1 MYNTVD
7 LFSGAGGLSYGFEKT
22 GMFKI
27 VVAAETNKNA
37 RKTYVNSH
45 KNKKDIMML
54 DDVRDYNFKELSKKV
69 GEIRV
74 VIGGPPCQGFSNAN
88 RQKNNVV
95 NSNNK
100 LVKEFFRAI
109 KEIKPLAFVMENVNT
124 LSSDTHRFYDSYQDN
139 KTIIEL
145 GIPLRDD
152 TIIISTGRYHGL
164 EFGEEIRQSRWRRWR
179 ISKQLF
185 HLLNVLYKNRNNPDR
200 LSKYIDK
207 SAIKIIDEIE
217 KQGDEV
223 KQRLPLWDTLV
234 LIQNNIKNKQEF
246 VNYKPKL
253 KELITMQK
261 SLNIMEELSEN
272 EIIYNLVFDDT
283 TEGVY
288 ANVKSYS
295 VLDYIDAVLGDEY
308 VQKGNVVNSL
318 WFGVPQE
325 RKRYIIFGIRKE
337 ALGEKDVSLPIEP
350 ASYAKISVGEAI
362 LDLQEYETFTK
373 VAEEAKT
380 PINKYQINLSNYAK
394 SMRTSEYIYNH
405 IVPLTTKTALERF
418 KSLKEGENF
427 HKLKDNMKKSYANPE
442 RTQNSI
448 YLRLNSSEPSGT
460 VINVRKSMWIHPKLD
475 RAISVREAARLQSF
489 PDDFIFYGTKDSQYQ
504 QVGNAVPP
512 LMAEKIAE
520 CLLKQ
525 IKDCL

>member
-22 GMFKI
+22 GMFRI
-27 VVAAETNKNA
+27 VAAAETNKNA
-37 RKTYVNSH
+37 RKTYMNNH
-45 KNKKDIMML
+45 KNKKDIMMIE
-54 DDVRDYNFKELSKKV
+54 DVRGYNFKELSKKV
-69 GEIRV
+69 GGVSV

-88 RQKNNVV
+88 RQKNSVV

-109 KEIKPLAFVMENVNT
+109 NEIKPLAFVMENVNT
-124 LSSDTHRFYDSYQDN
+124 LSSDNHRFYDSYQDN
-139 KTIIEL
+139 KIIMEL
-145 GIPLRDD
+145 GIPLRNDK
-152 TIIISTGRYHGL
+152 IIISTGDYNGL
-164 EFGEEIRQSRWRRWR
+164 ELGEELRQDRWRKWK

-185 HLLNVLYKNRNNPDR
+185 QLLNVLYKNRNNPKR
-200 LSKYIDK
+200 LAKYIDK
-207 SAIKIIDEIE
+207 SALKIINEIE
-217 KQGDEV
+217 KQDDEV
-223 KQRLPLWDTLV
+223 RQRLPMWNTLM
-234 LIQNNIKNKQEF
+234 LIRNNIKNQQEF
-246 VNYKPKL
+246 ANYKPKL
-253 KELITMQK
+253 KKLITIQK

-272 EIIYNLVFDDT
+272 EIIYNLEVDNQT
-283 TEGVY
+283 GVIS

-295 VLDYIDAVLGDEY
+295 VLDYIGAILGNEY
-308 VQKGNVVNSL
+308 VQKGDVINSL

-325 RKRYIIFGIRKE
+325 RRRYILFGIKKE
-337 ALGEKDVSLPIEP
+337 VLGEKEVSLPIEP
-350 ASYAKISVGEAI
+350 SNYDKITVGEAI
-362 LDLQEYETFTK
+362 LDLQEYKTFTE
-373 VAEEAKT
+373 ATEESKT
-380 PINKYQINLSNYAK
+380 PINKSQPNLSRYAK
-394 SMRTSEYIYNH
+394 SMRTSEYVYNH
-405 IVPLTTKTALERF
+405 IIPLSTEAALERF

-427 HKLKDNMKKSYANPE
+427 HKLKDNMKESYTNPKI
-442 RTQNSI
+442 TQNSI

-520 CLLKQ
+520 YLLEQ
-525 IKDCL
+525 IKDF

>member
-22 GMFKI
+22 GMFNI
-27 VVAAETNKNA
+27 VAAAETNKNA
-37 RKTYVNSH
+37 KKTYINSH
-45 KNKKDIMML
+45 KKNIMMI
-54 DDVRDYNFKELSKKV
+54 DDVRGYNFKKLSKKV
-69 GEIRV
+69 GEICV

-109 KEIKPLAFVMENVNT
+109 QEIKPLAFVMENVNT
-124 LSSDTHRFYDSYQDN
+124 LSSDTHRFYDSYQDY
-139 KTIIEL
+139 KTIKEL

-152 TIIISTGRYHGL
+152 TIIISTGRYLGL
-164 EFGEEIRQSRWRRWR
+164 DLEEEINQNRWQKWK

-207 SAIKIIDEIE
+207 SAITIINEIR
-217 KQGDEV
+217 KQGDDV
-223 KQRLPLWDTLV
+223 KQRLPLWETLV
-234 LIQNNIKNKQEF
+234 LIQNTIRDKQEF
-246 VNYKPKL
+246 MNYKSRL
-253 KELITMQK
+253 NELITMQR
-261 SLNIMEELSEN
+261 SINIMEELSEN
-272 EIIYNLVFDDT
+272 DIIYNLETDET
-283 TEGVY
+283 TGGLY

-308 VQKGNVVNSL
+308 TQKGDVINSL

-325 RKRYIIFGIRKE
+325 RKRYIILGIKKQV
-337 ALGEKDVSLPIEP
+337 LGEKKVSLPIEP
-350 ASYAKISVGEAI
+350 VNYEKITVGEAI
-362 LDLQEYETFTK
+362 LDLQEYETFTETT
-373 VAEEAKT
+373 EEAKT
-380 PINKYQINLSNYAK
+380 LINKNQTNLSSYAK
-394 SMRTSEYIYNH
+394 SMRTSEYVYNH
-405 IVPLTTKTALERF
+405 IITLSTETALERF
-418 KSLKEGENF
+418 RSLKEGENF
-427 HKLKDNMKKSYANPE
+427 HKLNDTMKKSYANPG

-512 LMAEKIAE
+512 LMAQKIAE
-520 CLLKQ
+520 CLLEQ
-525 IKDCL
+525 LNS

>member
-27 VVAAETNKNA
+27 VAAAETNKNA
-37 RKTYVNSH
+37 RKTYINSH
-45 KNKKDIMML
+45 KNKKDIMMI
-54 DDVRDYNFKELSKKV
+54 DDVRGYNFKELSKKV
-69 GEIRV
+69 GEISV

-124 LSSDTHRFYDSYQDN
+124 LSSDTHRFYDSHQDS
-139 KTIIEL
+139 KIIKDL
-145 GIPLRDD
+145 GIRLRDD
-152 TIIISTGRYHGL
+152 TIIISTGKYQGIEL
-164 EFGEEIRQSRWRRWR
+164 EEEIRHDRWQKWK

-185 HLLNVLYKNRNNPDR
+185 HLLNVLYKNRNNSDR

-207 SAIKIIDEIE
+207 SAITIINEIGKQDE
-217 KQGDEV
+217 EV
-223 KQRLPLWDTLV
+223 KQRLPLWDTLI
-234 LIQNNIKNKQEF
+234 LIRNNIKDKQEF
-246 VNYKPKL
+246 ENYKPKL
-253 KELITMQK
+253 KELITLQK
-261 SLNIMEELSEN
+261 SINILEELTEN
-272 EIIYNLVFDDT
+272 EIIYNLGVDDIT
-283 TEGVY
+283 GGVY

-295 VLDYIDAVLGDEY
+295 VLDYIDAILGDEY
-308 VQKGNVVNSL
+308 AQKGDVINSL

-325 RKRYIIFGIRKE
+325 RKRYIILGIKKE
-337 ALGEKDVSLPIEP
+337 VLGEKEVCLPTEP
-350 ASYAKISVGEAI
+350 AYYEKITVGEAI
-362 LDLQEYETFTK
+362 LDLQEYKTFT
-373 VAEEAKT
+373 EATEDAKL
-380 PINKYQINLSNYAK
+380 PINKHQTNLSNYAK
-394 SMRTSEYIYNH
+394 SMRTSEYVYNH
-405 IVPLTTKTALERF
+405 IIPLSTETALERF
-418 KSLKEGENF
+418 TSLKEGENF
-427 HKLKDNMKKSYANPE
+427 HKLKDNMKKSYANPG

-489 PDDFIFYGTKDSQYQ
+489 PDDFVFYGTKDSQYQ

-512 LMAEKIAE
+512 LMAEKISE

-525 IKDCL
+525 LNI